1 MIPDLGCYEERYR
14 LTGGVVPSVAGGLL
28 SLAALSVGPPS
39 VQVIFIVL
47 SVVLALPWLIG
58 PASRMIAFRADHAG
72 ITLGADPAGWPLRRV
87 PATFVPWSDVEQIA
101 VYPLYPRARG
111 RYAMLPCI
119 KIQRRQD
126 AQPLPLPLRRG
137 VQPTL
142 ACPVPVAVAGA
153 NRRIATWRLDRERL
167 AAVVAAVAP
176 GIPIVDTTAG
186 PDSAR
191 GFSGTRYR

>member
-14 LTGGVVPSVAGGLL
+14 LTGGIVPSVAGGLV

-39 VQVIFIVL
+39 LQVIFIVL
-47 SVVLALPWLIG
+47 SVVLALPWLVG

-87 PATFVPWSDVEQIA
+87 PATFVPWTDVEQIA
-101 VYPLYPRARG
+101 VYPLYPQARG
-111 RYAMLPCI
+111 RYAMIPCI
-119 KIQRRQD
+119 KIQRRQE
-126 AQPLPLPLRRG
+126 ALPLPRSKE
-137 VQPTL
+137 PAL
-142 ACPVPVAVAGA
+142 ACPVPGVVAGA
-153 NRRIATWRLDRERL
+153 HRRIATWRLDRERL

-186 PDSAR
+186 QDPAR
-191 GFSGTRYR
+191 GFSGTSPR